1 MVSKRIE
8 TGVRG
13 RGSGTGKV
21 YEMLHSNQLLR
32 FGRKRTGFTLLE
44 VMIALAIIGIT
55 LAVVLHTVNYHAEI
69 MYQDTITT
77 QMYQLAKERMHE
89 LEENRVNAGGS
100 LGTDYTFENRVTKVE
115 DSEILELRTTVTG
128 RGKEVSLTELV
139 VKKQNQ
145 FGGQGSGVG
154 SESTRSESQGSGVGS
169 ESTRSE
175 GQGS

>member
-1 MVSKRIE
+1 VVSKIYKELHLHQPLSFRQ
-8 TGVRG
+8 
-13 RGSGTGKV
+13 GKA
-21 YEMLHSNQLLR
+21 
-32 FGRKRTGFTLLE
+32 GFTLLE

-55 LAVVLHTVNYHAEI
+55 LAVVIHTVNYHAEI

-77 QMYQLAKERMHE
+77 QMYQLAMERMHE
-89 LEENRVNAGGS
+89 LEENRANASGS

-115 DSEILELRTTVTG
+115 DSEILELKTTVRG

-145 FGGQGSGVG
+145 FRGQGSGVG
-154 SESTRSESQGSGVGS
+154 SESTRSESQGSAVGS

-175 GQGS
+175 SQGS